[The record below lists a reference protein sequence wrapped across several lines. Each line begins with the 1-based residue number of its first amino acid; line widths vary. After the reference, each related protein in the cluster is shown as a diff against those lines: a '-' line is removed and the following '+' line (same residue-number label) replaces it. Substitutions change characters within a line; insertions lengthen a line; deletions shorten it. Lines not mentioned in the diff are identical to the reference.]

1 MPFEFLNDKMMMRKY
16 VEVIFMKYEKLFS
29 PIKIGNIEIKNRVC
43 MAPMLMDFGQFD
55 GRTTE
60 QLMNYYEE
68 RAKGGTGLIITE
80 ITRVNDKT
88 GGSAFA
94 QLGMSHDYQIEGMRE
109 FANRIHSHGAKIFVQ
124 LHHPGRQNMG
134 LLIGTLPLSI
144 ACDKALPFFKTALY
158 KVVPAGKFLMKHH
171 LVPRVVAPSKCE
183 NSYFSD
189 GNNRALR
196 KSEIKGLVNDFV
208 NAAVR
213 VQKSGCDGVQLHASH
228 GYLLQQ
234 FLSPNTNKRT
244 DEYGG
249 SLENRM
255 RFILEIIAGIKEKCG
270 KDFPIIVR
278 LTVDECYEMI
288 GKKGRG
294 YGLAE
299 GVKMAKIL
307 EDAGV
312 DAIDVSSASYDA
324 FNYWLEPTSF
334 ECGWRKY
341 MAKVVKEAVSIPVIA
356 ANLIR
361 SPEQA
366 ESQLNDGIQDMIS
379 LGRPHIA
386 DPHWSKKAQE
396 GRAEDIKRCICCL
409 YCIESMQNNAY
420 IGDHGYCAVNPFV
433 GSEHYELKKDG
444 NGRKILVVGAG
455 PAGLTAAEL
464 LAKRGFKVTVAEK
477 SDKLGGQVDLA
488 VKPPHKDKLYWC
500 IEDLHTSCEKLGVEF
515 LLNKNVDKAFVEDS
529 EPYAVVC
536 ATGGKAIRP
545 QSIEGVNRENV
556 YTTTE
561 ILNGNVVLENQKIAL
576 IGSGMTGLET
586 AELLTL
592 TNNEISVVEMADEIA
607 KGVWHQHIN
616 DILPRLQEKN
626 VSFYTS
632 KKLTAIKEYSIVV
645 EDNKGNKTEMKAD
658 CVVLSLGV
666 RSENTLY
673 NQLKETIDN
682 VYIIGDGEKAGRIA
696 DATRSAFEC
705 VKKI

>member
-1 MPFEFLNDKMMMRKY
+1 MEFTT
-16 VEVIFMKYEKLFS
+16 LFS
-29 PIKIGNIEIKNRVC
+29 PVKIGSVEIKNRIC

-55 GRTTE
+55 GCTTE
-60 QLMNYYEE
+60 QLMDYYEE
-68 RAKGGTGLIITE
+68 RAKGGTGLIVTE
-80 ITRVNDKT
+80 ITRVNDVT
-88 GGSAFA
+88 GGAAFA
-94 QLGMSHDYQIEGMRE
+94 QLGMSHDYQIEGMAE
-109 FANRIHSHGAKIFVQ
+109 FARRIHSHGSKLFVQ

-144 ACDKALPFFKTALY
+144 ACDKALPFFKDVLY
-158 KVVPAGKFLMKHH
+158 KVVPAGKLLMKHH
-171 LVPRVVAPSKCE
+171 IVPRVVSPSKCE

-189 GNNRALR
+189 GNNRALTKR
-196 KSEIKGLVNDFV
+196 EIKKLIADFI
-208 NAAVR
+208 AAAER
-213 VQKSGCDGVQLHASH
+213 VKKAGCDGVQLHASH

-255 RFILEIIAGIKEKCG
+255 RFILEIIEGIREKCG
-270 KDFPIIVR
+270 RDFPIIVR
-278 LTVDECYEMI
+278 LTVDECYSMI
-288 GKKGRG
+288 GKEGKG
-294 YGLAE
+294 YGLNE
-299 GVKMAKIL
+299 GVEMAKRL
-307 EDAGV
+307 EKAGV

-324 FNYWLEPTSF
+324 FNYWLEPVSF

-341 MAKVVKEAVSIPVIA
+341 MAQAVKNAVSITVIA

-366 ESQLNDGIQDMIS
+366 EKQLNDGVQDMIS

-386 DPHWSKKAQE
+386 DPYWANKAQS
-396 GRAEDIKRCICCL
+396 GHPEDIKRCICCL

-433 GSEHYELKKDG
+433 GSEKYELKKDG
-444 NGRKILVVGAG
+444 NGRKILVVGSG

-464 LAKRGFKVTVAEK
+464 LAKRGFSVTVAEK

-500 IEDLHTSCEKLGVEF
+500 IEDLYTACSKLGVEF
-515 LLNKNVDKAFVEDS
+515 MMNTEITRELVEKAK
-529 EPYAVVC
+529 PYAVIC
-536 ATGGKAIRP
+536 ATGAYATKPGFIN
-545 QSIEGVNRENV
+545 GHDRENV

-561 ILNGNVVLENQKIAL
+561 ILNGDVVLENKKVAV

-586 AELLTL
+586 AELLTV
-592 TNNEISVVEMADEIA
+592 TDNEVTVVEMADEIA
-607 KGVWHQHIN
+607 PGVWHQHVN
-616 DILPRLQEKN
+616 DIMPRLKAK
-626 VSFYTS
+626 SARFFTS
-632 KKLTAIKEYSIVV
+632 SKLTEIKESAIVV
-645 EDNKGNKTEMKAD
+645 EDKNGSKSEIAAD
-658 CVVLSLGV
+658 FVVLSLGAK
-666 RSENTLY
+666 SDNALY
-673 NQLKETIDN
+673 NELNNAGIN
-682 VYIIGDGEKAGRIA
+682 AWLIGDGERVGRIA

>member
-1 MPFEFLNDKMMMRKY
+1 
-16 VEVIFMKYEKLFS
+16 MKYETLFS
-29 PIKIGNIEIKNRVC
+29 PIKIGNIEIKNRIC

-60 QLMNYYEE
+60 QLMDYYEE

-80 ITRVNDKT
+80 ITRVNDIT

-94 QLGMSHDYQIEGMRE
+94 QLGMSHDYQIEGMKE
-109 FANRIHSHGAKIFVQ
+109 LANRIHSHGSKIFVQ

-144 ACDKALPFFKTALY
+144 ACDKALPFFKDMLY
-158 KVVPAGKFLMKHH
+158 KVVPAGKILMKHH
-171 LVPRVVAPSKCE
+171 IVPKVVAPSKCE

-189 GNNRALR
+189 GNNRALT
-196 KSEIKGLVNDFV
+196 KKEIKNLINDFID
-208 NAAVR
+208 AAER
-213 VQKSGCDGVQLHASH
+213 VKKSGCDGVQLHASH

-255 RFILEIIAGIKEKCG
+255 RFILEIISGIKERCG

-278 LTVDECYEMI
+278 LTVDECYSMI
-288 GKKGRG
+288 GKPGKG
-294 YGLAE
+294 YDLSE
-299 GVKMAKIL
+299 GVEMAKRL
-307 EDAGV
+307 EKAGV
-312 DAIDVSSASYDA
+312 DAIDVSSASYDT
-324 FNYWLEPTSF
+324 FNYWLEPVSF

-341 MAKVVKEAVSIPVIA
+341 MAQAVKDAVSIPVIA

-366 ESQLNDGIQDMIS
+366 EKQLTDGIQDMIS

-386 DPHWSKKAQE
+386 DPHWANKAE
-396 GRAEDIKRCICCL
+396 SGHSEDIKRCICCL

-420 IGDHGYCAVNPFV
+420 IGDHGYCAVNPLI
-433 GSEHYELKKDG
+433 GNDTYELKKDG
-444 NGRKILVVGAG
+444 NGRKILVVGSG

-464 LAKRGFKVTVAEK
+464 LAKRGFSVTVAEK

-488 VKPPHKDKLYWC
+488 VKPPHKDKLFWC
-500 IEDLHTSCEKLGVEF
+500 IEDLHTSCKKLGVEI
-515 LLNKNVDKAFVEDS
+515 LMSTEVTKDFVNDFN
-529 EPYAVVC
+529 PLAVIC
-536 ATGGKAIRP
+536 ATGATALKP
-545 QSIEGVNRENV
+545 KSIKGTDRENV

-561 ILNGNVVLENQKIAL
+561 ILDGSIVLENKRVAV

-592 TNNEISVVEMADEIA
+592 TGNKITVVEMADQIA
-607 KGVWHQHIN
+607 PGVWHQHII
-616 DILPRLQEKN
+616 DIMPRLNEKKTE
-626 VSFYTS
+626 FFTS
-632 KKLTAIKEYSIVV
+632 RKLTEIKEQSILV
-645 EDNKGNKTEMKAD
+645 EDKKGNKSEIEAD
-658 CVVLSLGV
+658 YVVLSLGAK
-666 RSENTLY
+666 SDNSLY
-673 NQLKETIDN
+673 NQLTDAGIN
-682 VYIIGDGEKAGRIA
+682 AYLIGDGEKVGRIA

-705 VKKI
+705 IKKI

>member
-1 MPFEFLNDKMMMRKY
+1 
-16 VEVIFMKYEKLFS
+16 
-29 PIKIGNIEIKNRVC
+29 

-55 GRTTE
+55 GRTTG
-60 QLMNYYEE
+60 QLMDYYEE

-80 ITRVNDKT
+80 ITRVNDVT
-88 GGSAFA
+88 GGAAFA
-94 QLGMSHDYQIEGMRE
+94 QLGMSHDYQIEGMAE
-109 FANRIHSHGAKIFVQ
+109 LAKRIHSHGSKLFVQ

-144 ACDKALPFFKTALY
+144 ACDRAMPFFKDMLY
-158 KVVPAGKFLMKHH
+158 KVVPAGKLLMKHH
-171 LVPRVVAPSKCE
+171 IVPRVVAPSKCE

-189 GNNRALR
+189 GNNRALTR
-196 KSEIKGLVNDFV
+196 KEIRNLINDFIE
-208 NAAVR
+208 AAVR

-255 RFILEIIAGIKEKCG
+255 RFIIEIIDGIREKCG

-278 LTVDECYEMI
+278 LTVDECYSMI
-288 GKKGRG
+288 GKAGKG
-294 YGLAE
+294 YDLTE
-299 GVKMAKIL
+299 GVEIAKRL
-307 EDAGV
+307 EKAGV

-341 MAKVVKEAVSIPVIA
+341 MAQAVKNAVSIPVIA

-366 ESQLNDGIQDMIS
+366 ESQLNEGVQDMVS

-386 DPHWSKKAQE
+386 DPHWAKKAE
-396 GRAEDIKRCICCL
+396 SGHAEDIKRCICCL

-433 GSEHYELKKDG
+433 GSEKFEFKKDG
-444 NGRKILVVGAG
+444 NGRKILVVGSG

-464 LAKRGFKVTVAEK
+464 LAKRGFAVTVAEK

-500 IEDLHTSCEKLGVEF
+500 IEDLHTACKKLGVEF
-515 LLNKNVDKAFVEDS
+515 LMNTEVTKEFVEKAK
-529 EPYAVVC
+529 PFAVIC
-536 ATGGKAIRP
+536 ATGAYASKPEFINGYD
-545 QSIEGVNRENV
+545 RENV

-561 ILNGNVVLENQKIAL
+561 ILDGSVVIENKNVAV

-586 AELLTL
+586 AELLTE
-592 TNNEISVVEMADEIA
+592 TGNKVTVIEMADEIA
-607 KGVWHQHIN
+607 PDVWHQHIN
-616 DILPRLQEKN
+616 DIMPRLENKGTE
-626 VSFYTS
+626 FLTS
-632 KKLTAIKEYSIVV
+632 KKLTAIKEKAIVI
-645 EDNKGNKTEMKAD
+645 DDKKGNKSEIATD
-658 CVVLSLGV
+658 YVVLSLGAKN
-666 RSENTLY
+666 ENSLF
-673 NQLKETIDN
+673 NALKDAGINT
-682 VYIIGDGEKAGRIA
+682 YLIGDAEKVGRIA

>member
-1 MPFEFLNDKMMMRKY
+1 MEFNT
-16 VEVIFMKYEKLFS
+16 LFS
-29 PIKIGNIEIKNRVC
+29 PIKIGNVEIKNRIC

-68 RAKGGTGLIITE
+68 RAKGGTGLIVTE
-80 ITRVNDKT
+80 ITRVNDVT
-88 GGSAFA
+88 GGAAFA
-94 QLGMSHDYQIEGMRE
+94 QLGMSHDYQIEGMSQL
-109 FANRIHSHGAKIFVQ
+109 AKRIHSHGSKLFVQ

-144 ACDKALPFFKTALY
+144 ACDKALPFFKDMLY
-158 KVVPAGKFLMKHH
+158 KVVPAGKLLMKHH
-171 LVPRVVAPSKCE
+171 IVPKVVAPSKCE

-189 GNNRALR
+189 GNNRALSN
-196 KSEIKGLVNDFV
+196 KEIKSLINDFIA
-208 NAAVR
+208 AAVR
-213 VQKSGCDGVQLHASH
+213 VKKSGCDGVQLHASH
-228 GYLLQQ
+228 GYLIQQ

-270 KDFPIIVR
+270 NDFPIIVR
-278 LTVDECYEMI
+278 LTVDECYSMI
-288 GKKGRG
+288 GKEGKG
-294 YGLAE
+294 YGLDE
-299 GVKMAKIL
+299 GVEMAKRL
-307 EDAGV
+307 EKAGV

-324 FNYWLEPTSF
+324 FNYWLEPVSF
-334 ECGWRKY
+334 EPGWRKY
-341 MAKVVKEAVSIPVIA
+341 MAQAVKNAVSIPVIA

-366 ESQLNDGIQDMIS
+366 EKQLNDGVQDMIS

-386 DPHWSKKAQE
+386 DPHWANKAQS
-396 GRAEDIKRCICCL
+396 GHPEDIKRCICCL

-433 GSEHYELKKDG
+433 GSEKYELKKDG
-444 NGRKILVVGAG
+444 KGRKILVVGSG

-464 LAKRGFKVTVAEK
+464 LAKRGFSVTVAEK

-488 VKPPHKDKLYWC
+488 VKPPHKEKLYWC
-500 IEDLHTSCEKLGVEF
+500 IEDLYTACQKLGVEF
-515 LLNKNVDKAFVEDS
+515 MMNTEATKEFVYEIR
-529 EPYAVVC
+529 PYAVVC
-536 ATGGKAIRP
+536 ATGAYATKPKFIDGYD
-545 QSIEGVNRENV
+545 RENV

-561 ILNGNVVLENQKIAL
+561 ILDGSVVLENKKVAV

-586 AELLTL
+586 AELLTV
-592 TNNEISVVEMADEIA
+592 TGNEVTVVEMADEVA
-607 KGVWHQHIN
+607 PGVWHQHIN
-616 DILPRLQEKN
+616 DIMPRLKEKKTE
-626 VSFYTS
+626 FFTS
-632 KKLTAIKEYSIVV
+632 RKLILIKENAIVV
-645 EDNKGNKTEMKAD
+645 EDKKGNKSELRAD
-658 CVVLSLGV
+658 YVVLSLGAK
-666 RSENTLY
+666 SDNALY
-673 NQLKETIDN
+673 NELKN
-682 VYIIGDGEKAGRIA
+682 SGVNAYLVGDGEKVGRIA

>member
-1 MPFEFLNDKMMMRKY
+1 
-16 VEVIFMKYEKLFS
+16 MKYNTLFS
-29 PIKIGNIEIKNRVC
+29 PIKIGNVEIKNRIC

-55 GRTTE
+55 GKTTE

-80 ITRVNDKT
+80 ITRVNDVT

-94 QLGMSHDYQIEGMRE
+94 QLGMSHDYQIGGMAE
-109 FANRIHSHGAKIFVQ
+109 LAERIHAHGSKLFVQ

-144 ACDKALPFFKTALY
+144 ACDKAMPFFKDMLY
-158 KVVPAGKFLMKHH
+158 KVVPAGKLLMKHH

-189 GNNRALR
+189 GNNRALK
-196 KSEIKGLVNDFV
+196 KSEIKGLINDFIA
-208 NAAVR
+208 AAVR
-213 VQKSGCDGVQLHASH
+213 VKKSGCDGVQLHASH

-244 DEYGG
+244 DKYGG

-255 RFILEIIAGIKEKCG
+255 RFILEIISGIKEQCG
-270 KDFPIIVR
+270 KEFPIIVR
-278 LTVDECYEMI
+278 LTVDECYSMI
-288 GKKGRG
+288 GKAGKG
-294 YGLAE
+294 YDLKE

-307 EDAGV
+307 EEAGV
-312 DAIDVSSASYDA
+312 DAIDVSSASYDT

-341 MAKVVKEAVSIPVIA
+341 MAQAVKNAVSIPVIA

-366 ESQLNDGIQDMIS
+366 ESQLNEGIQDMIS

-386 DPHWSKKAQE
+386 DPYWAKKAE
-396 GRAEDIKRCICCL
+396 TGHSEDIKRCICCL

-433 GSEHYELKKDG
+433 GSEDYELKKDG
-444 NGRKILVVGAG
+444 NGRKILVVGSG

-464 LAKRGFKVTVAEK
+464 LAKRGFSVTVAEK

-500 IEDLHTSCEKLGVEF
+500 IEDLHTSCKKLGVVFMMNTDVTKKTVQEMQ
-515 LLNKNVDKAFVEDS
+515 
-529 EPYAVVC
+529 PYAVVC
-536 ATGGKAIRP
+536 ATGAYAIKPKFIDGYDRD
-545 QSIEGVNRENV
+545 NV

-561 ILNGNVVLENQKIAL
+561 ILDGSVVLENKKVAV

-586 AELLTL
+586 AELLTV
-592 TNNEISVVEMADEIA
+592 TDNKVSIVEMADEIA
-607 KGVWHQHIN
+607 PGVWHQHVN
-616 DILPRLQEKN
+616 DIMPRLSERN
-626 VSFYTS
+626 VTFHTS
-632 KKLTAIKEYSIVV
+632 QKLVAIKDGTVV
-645 EDNKGNKTEMKAD
+645 LEDKKGNRTETETD
-658 CVVLSLGV
+658 FVVLSLGAK
-666 RSENTLY
+666 SENALYKELRETL
-673 NQLKETIDN
+673 KN
-682 VYIIGDGEKAGRIA
+682 VYLIGDGERVGRIA
-696 DATRSAFEC
+696 DATKSAFEC
-705 VKKI
+705 IKTII

>member
-1 MPFEFLNDKMMMRKY
+1 MEY
-16 VEVIFMKYEKLFS
+16 SKLFS
-29 PIKIGNIEIKNRVC
+29 PIKIGNTEIKNRIC

-80 ITRVNDKT
+80 ITRVNDRT

-109 FANRIHSHGAKIFVQ
+109 LANRIHAHGSKLFVQ

-144 ACDKALPFFKTALY
+144 ACEKAVPHFKDMLY
-158 KVVPAGKFLMKHH
+158 KVVPAGKILMKHH

-196 KSEIKGLVNDFV
+196 KSEIKGLIADFIA
-208 NAAVR
+208 AAVR
-213 VQKSGCDGVQLHASH
+213 VKKSGCDGVQLHASH

-255 RFILEIIAGIKEKCG
+255 RFILEIIEGIKNECG
-270 KDFPIIVR
+270 KDFPVIVR
-278 LTVDECYEMI
+278 LTVDECYERI
-288 GKKGRG
+288 GQKGKG
-294 YGLAE
+294 YDLAE
-299 GVKMAKIL
+299 GVKMAQML
-307 EDAGV
+307 EKAGV
-312 DAIDVSSASYDA
+312 DAIDVSSAAYDT
-324 FNYWLEPTSF
+324 FNFWLEPTSF
-334 ECGWRKY
+334 ECGWRKH
-341 MAKVVKEAVSIPVIA
+341 MAAAVKNAVSIPVIA

-366 ESQLNDGIQDMIS
+366 ELQLEEGIQDMIS

-386 DPHWSKKAQE
+386 DPHWAKKAE
-396 GRAEDIKRCICCL
+396 SGHPEDIKRCICCL

-433 GSEHYELKKDG
+433 GNEDYQPEQNG
-444 NGRKILVVGAG
+444 NGRKILVAGSG

-464 LAKRGFKVTVAEK
+464 LAKRGFSVTVMEK

-500 IEDLHTSCEKLGVEF
+500 IEDLHTACRKLGVEI
-515 LLNKNVDKAFVEDS
+515 LLNAEVTKATVEQMK
-529 EPYAVVC
+529 PYALIL
-536 ATGGKAIRP
+536 ATGAYAVKPEFIKGHDKK
-545 QSIEGVNRENV
+545 QV
-556 YTTTE
+556 YTTTD
-561 ILNGNVVLENQKIAL
+561 ILNGSVVLRNQRVAV

-586 AELLTL
+586 AELLT
-592 TNNEISVVEMADEIA
+592 TTDNKVSVVEMADEIA
-607 KGVWHQHIN
+607 PGVWMQHVN
-616 DILPRLQEKN
+616 DIMPRLNEKGTE
-626 VSFYTS
+626 FYAS
-632 KKLTAIKEYSIVV
+632 HKLTEIKDNTIVLQNKKGGIV
-645 EDNKGNKTEMKAD
+645 ELEAD
-658 CVVLSLGV
+658 SVVLSLGAKSDN
-666 RSENTLY
+666 RLFAE
-673 NQLKETIDN
+673 LKETTKN
-682 VYIIGDGEKAGRIA
+682 LFIIGDGEKVGRIA

-705 VKKI
+705 VKKIR

>member
-1 MPFEFLNDKMMMRKY
+1 
-16 VEVIFMKYEKLFS
+16 
-29 PIKIGNIEIKNRVC
+29 

-68 RAKGGTGLIITE
+68 RAKGGTGLIVTE
-80 ITRVNDKT
+80 ITRVNDVT
-88 GGSAFA
+88 GGAAFA
-94 QLGMSHDYQIEGMRE
+94 QLGMSHDYQIEGMSKL
-109 FANRIHSHGAKIFVQ
+109 ADRIHAHGAKLFVQ

-134 LLIGTLPLSI
+134 LLIGTIPLSI
-144 ACDKALPFFKTALY
+144 ACEKYIPHFKDMLY
-158 KVVPAGKFLMKHH
+158 KVVPAGKVLMKNH
-171 LVPRVVAPSKCE
+171 LVPRVVSPSKCE

-196 KSEIKGLVNDFV
+196 NSEIKSLIKDFIA
-208 NAAVR
+208 AAVR

-228 GYLLQQ
+228 GYLIQQ

-255 RFILEIIAGIKEKCG
+255 RFLLEIIQGIQTECG

-278 LTVDECYEMI
+278 LTVDECYANI
-288 GKKGRG
+288 GKTGKG
-294 YGLAE
+294 YDLEE
-299 GVKMAKIL
+299 GIKMAKRL
-307 EDAGV
+307 EEAGIA
-312 DAIDVSSASYDA
+312 AIDVSSASYDT
-324 FNYWLEPTSF
+324 FNFWLEPASF

-341 MAKVVKEAVSIPVIA
+341 MAAAIKKAVSIPVIA

-366 ESQLNDGIQDMIS
+366 EQQLTEGTQDMIS

-386 DPHWSKKAQE
+386 DPYWAKKAE
-396 GRAEDIKRCICCL
+396 SGHPEDIKRCICCL

-433 GSEHYELKKDG
+433 GSEKYELVKNG
-444 NGRKILVVGAG
+444 NGRKILIVGSG

-464 LAKRGFKVTVAEK
+464 LAKRGFDVTVAEK

-500 IEDLHTSCEKLGVEF
+500 IEDLHTACTKLGVKF
-515 LLNKNVDKAFVEDS
+515 LMNTGISADYIAEAQ
-529 EPYAVVC
+529 PYAVIC
-536 ATGGKAIRP
+536 ATGASAVKPKFIKGWD
-545 QSIEGVNRENV
+545 RENV

-561 ILNGNVVLENQKIAL
+561 ILDGSVVLSDSKVAV

-586 AELLTL
+586 AEMLTL
-592 TNNEISVVEMADEIA
+592 NNNLVSIVEMADEI
-607 KGVWHQHIN
+607 GPGIWMQHVN
-616 DILPRLQEKN
+616 DIMPRLNSKN
-626 VSFYTS
+626 VEFFPS
-632 KKLTAIKEYSIVV
+632 KKLLEIKEHSIVV
-645 EDNKGNKTEMKAD
+645 ADKKGNKTEMPAD
-658 CVVLSLGV
+658 KVVLSLGAK
-666 RSENTLY
+666 SDNSLY
-673 NQLKETIDN
+673 NELSRSFKN
-682 VYIIGDGEKAGRIA
+682 VYLVGDGKQVGRIA
-696 DATRSAFEC
+696 DSTRDAFEC
-705 VKKI
+705 VKSID

>member
-1 MPFEFLNDKMMMRKY
+1 
-16 VEVIFMKYEKLFS
+16 
-29 PIKIGNIEIKNRVC
+29 

-55 GRTTE
+55 GCTTE
-60 QLMNYYEE
+60 QLMDYYEE
-68 RAKGGTGLIITE
+68 RAKGGTGLIVTE
-80 ITRVNDKT
+80 ITRVNDVT
-88 GGSAFA
+88 GGAAFA
-94 QLGMSHDYQIEGMRE
+94 QLGMSHDYQIEGMAE
-109 FANRIHSHGAKIFVQ
+109 FARRIHSHGSKLFVQ

-144 ACDKALPFFKTALY
+144 ACDKALPFFKDVLY
-158 KVVPAGKFLMKHH
+158 KVVPAGKLLMKHH
-171 LVPRVVAPSKCE
+171 IVPRVVSPSKCE

-189 GNNRALR
+189 GNNRALTKR
-196 KSEIKGLVNDFV
+196 EIKKLIADFI
-208 NAAVR
+208 AAAER
-213 VQKSGCDGVQLHASH
+213 VKKAGCDGVQLHASH

-255 RFILEIIAGIKEKCG
+255 RFILEIIEGIREKCG
-270 KDFPIIVR
+270 RDFPIIVR
-278 LTVDECYEMI
+278 LTVDECYSMI
-288 GKKGRG
+288 GKEGKG
-294 YGLAE
+294 YGLNE
-299 GVKMAKIL
+299 GVEMAKRL
-307 EDAGV
+307 EKAGV

-324 FNYWLEPTSF
+324 FNYWLEPVSF

-341 MAKVVKEAVSIPVIA
+341 MAKAVKDAVSIPVIA

-366 ESQLNDGIQDMIS
+366 EQQLNEGVQDMVS

-386 DPHWSKKAQE
+386 DPYWASKAQS
-396 GRAEDIKRCICCL
+396 GHPEDIKRCICCL

-433 GSEHYELKKDG
+433 GSEKYELKNDG
-444 NGRKILVVGAG
+444 NGRKVLVVGSG

-464 LAKRGFKVTVAEK
+464 LAKRGFCVTVAEK

-500 IEDLHTSCEKLGVEF
+500 IEDLYTACSKLGVEF
-515 LLNKNVDKAFVEDS
+515 MMNTEITRELVEKAK
-529 EPYAVVC
+529 PYAVIC
-536 ATGGKAIRP
+536 ATGAYATKPGFIN
-545 QSIEGVNRENV
+545 GHDRENV

-561 ILNGNVVLENQKIAL
+561 ILNGDVVLENKKVAV

-586 AELLTL
+586 AELLTV
-592 TNNEISVVEMADEIA
+592 TDNEVTVVEMADEIA
-607 KGVWHQHIN
+607 PGVWHQHVN
-616 DILPRLQEKN
+616 DIMPRLKAK
-626 VSFYTS
+626 SARFFTS
-632 KKLTAIKEYSIVV
+632 SKLTEIKESAIVV
-645 EDNKGNKTEMKAD
+645 EDKNGSKSEIATD
-658 CVVLSLGV
+658 FVVLSLGAK
-666 RSENTLY
+666 SDNALY
-673 NQLKETIDN
+673 NELKNAGIN
-682 VYIIGDGEKAGRIA
+682 AWLIGDGERVGRIA

>member
-1 MPFEFLNDKMMMRKY
+1 MSY
-16 VEVIFMKYEKLFS
+16 STLFS
-29 PIKIGNIEIKNRVC
+29 PIRIGNVEIKNRIC

-55 GRTTE
+55 GRTTG
-60 QLMNYYEE
+60 QLMDYYEE

-80 ITRVNDKT
+80 ITRVNDVT
-88 GGSAFA
+88 GGAAFA
-94 QLGMSHDYQIEGMRE
+94 QLGMSHDYQIEGMAE
-109 FANRIHSHGAKIFVQ
+109 LAKRIHSHGSKLFVQ

-144 ACDKALPFFKTALY
+144 ACDRAMPFFKDMLY
-158 KVVPAGKFLMKHH
+158 KVVPAGKLLMKHH
-171 LVPRVVAPSKCE
+171 IVPRVVAPSKCE

-189 GNNRALR
+189 GNNRALTR
-196 KSEIKGLVNDFV
+196 KEIRNLINDFIE
-208 NAAVR
+208 AAVR

-255 RFILEIIAGIKEKCG
+255 RFIIEIIDGIREKCG

-278 LTVDECYEMI
+278 LTVDECYSMI
-288 GKKGRG
+288 GKAGKG
-294 YGLAE
+294 YDLTE
-299 GVKMAKIL
+299 GVEIAKRL
-307 EDAGV
+307 EKAGV

-341 MAKVVKEAVSIPVIA
+341 MAQAVKNAVSIPVIA

-366 ESQLNDGIQDMIS
+366 ESQLNEGVQDMVS

-386 DPHWSKKAQE
+386 DPHWAKKAE
-396 GRAEDIKRCICCL
+396 SGHAEDIKRCICCL

-433 GSEHYELKKDG
+433 GSEKFEFKKDG
-444 NGRKILVVGAG
+444 NGRKILVVGSG

-464 LAKRGFKVTVAEK
+464 LAKRGFAVTVAEK

-500 IEDLHTSCEKLGVEF
+500 IEDLHTACKKLGVEF
-515 LLNKNVDKAFVEDS
+515 LMNTEVTKEFVEKAK
-529 EPYAVVC
+529 PFAVIC
-536 ATGGKAIRP
+536 ATGAYASKPEFINGYD
-545 QSIEGVNRENV
+545 RENV

-561 ILNGNVVLENQKIAL
+561 ILDGSVVIENKNVAV

-586 AELLTL
+586 AELLTE
-592 TNNEISVVEMADEIA
+592 TGNKVTVIEMADEIA
-607 KGVWHQHIN
+607 PDVWHQHIN
-616 DILPRLQEKN
+616 DIMPRLENKGTE
-626 VSFYTS
+626 FLTS
-632 KKLTAIKEYSIVV
+632 KKLTAIKEKAIVI
-645 EDNKGNKTEMKAD
+645 DDKKGNKSEIATD
-658 CVVLSLGV
+658 YVVLSLGAKN
-666 RSENTLY
+666 ENSLF
-673 NQLKETIDN
+673 NALKDAGINT
-682 VYIIGDGEKAGRIA
+682 YLIGDAEKVGRIA

>member
-1 MPFEFLNDKMMMRKY
+1 
-16 VEVIFMKYEKLFS
+16 MKYETLFS
-29 PIKIGNIEIKNRVC
+29 PIKIGKVEIKNRIC

-60 QLMNYYEE
+60 QLMDYYEE

-80 ITRVNDKT
+80 ITRVNDVT

-94 QLGMSHDYQIEGMRE
+94 QLGMSHDYQIDGMAE
-109 FANRIHSHGAKIFVQ
+109 FAKRIHSHGSKLFVQ

-144 ACDKALPFFKTALY
+144 ACDKAMPFFKDVLY
-158 KVVPAGKFLMKHH
+158 KVVPAGKLLMKHH
-171 LVPRVVAPSKCE
+171 IVPRVVAPSKCE

-189 GNNRALR
+189 GNNRALS
-196 KSEIKGLVNDFV
+196 KKEIKNLVNDFV
-208 NAAVR
+208 EAAVR
-213 VQKSGCDGVQLHASH
+213 VKKSGCDGVQLHASH

-255 RFILEIIAGIKEKCG
+255 RFILEIIAGIREKCG
-270 KDFPIIVR
+270 AHFPIIVR
-278 LTVDECYEMI
+278 LTVDECYSMI
-288 GKKGRG
+288 GKSGKG
-294 YGLAE
+294 YDLAE
-299 GVKMAKIL
+299 GVEIAKRL
-307 EDAGV
+307 EKAGI
-312 DAIDVSSASYDA
+312 DAIDVSSAAYDT

-341 MAKVVKEAVSIPVIA
+341 MAQAVKNAVSIPVIA

-366 ESQLNDGIQDMIS
+366 ESQLNEGIQDMIS

-386 DPHWSKKAQE
+386 DPYWAKKAE
-396 GRAEDIKRCICCL
+396 SGRAQDIKRCICCL

-433 GSEHYELKKDG
+433 GSEKYELQKNG
-444 NGRKILVVGAG
+444 NGRKILVVGSG

-464 LAKRGFKVTVAEK
+464 LAKRGFAVTVAEK
-477 SDKLGGQVDLA
+477 SGRLGGQVDLA
-488 VKPPHKDKLYWC
+488 VKPPHKDKLHWC
-500 IEDLHTSCEKLGVEF
+500 IEDLHTSCKNLGVEF
-515 LLNKNVDKAFVEDS
+515 LMNTQITKETVSDMKPF
-529 EPYAVVC
+529 AVIC
-536 ATGGKAIRP
+536 ATGAYASKPKFISGYD
-545 QSIEGVNRENV
+545 RENV

-561 ILNGNVVLENQKIAL
+561 ILDGSVVIENKNVAV

-586 AELLTL
+586 AELLTV
-592 TNNEISVVEMADEIA
+592 TGNKVTVVEMADEIA
-607 KGVWHQHIN
+607 PGVWHQHIN
-616 DILPRLQEKN
+616 DIMPRLKEKN
-626 VSFYTS
+626 TEFLTS
-632 KKLTAIKEYSIVV
+632 KKLTEIKEKSIVI
-645 EDNKGNKTEMKAD
+645 EDEKGNKTEIGTD
-658 CVVLSLGV
+658 FVVLSLGAK
-666 RSENTLY
+666 SENSLY
-673 NQLKETIDN
+673 NELKTAGVN
-682 VYIIGDGEKAGRIA
+682 AYLIGDAQKVGRIA

>member
-1 MPFEFLNDKMMMRKY
+1 
-16 VEVIFMKYEKLFS
+16 MKYETLFS
-29 PIKIGNIEIKNRVC
+29 PIKIGSVEVKNRIC

-60 QLMNYYEE
+60 QLMDYYEE

-80 ITRVNDKT
+80 ITRVNDVT

-94 QLGMSHDYQIEGMRE
+94 QLGMSHDYQIEGMAE
-109 FANRIHSHGAKIFVQ
+109 LAKRIHSHGSKLFVQ

-144 ACDKALPFFKTALY
+144 ACDKAMPFFKNMLY
-158 KVVPAGKFLMKHH
+158 KVVPAGKILMKHH
-171 LVPRVVAPSKCE
+171 IVPRVVAPSKCE

-189 GNNRALR
+189 GNNRALT
-196 KSEIKGLVNDFV
+196 KKEIKNLINEFIE
-208 NAAVR
+208 AAVR

-270 KDFPIIVR
+270 ADFPIIVR
-278 LTVDECYEMI
+278 LTVDECYSMI
-288 GKKGRG
+288 GKEGKG
-294 YGLAE
+294 YDLTE
-299 GVKMAKIL
+299 GVEMAKRL
-307 EDAGV
+307 EKAGV
-312 DAIDVSSASYDA
+312 DAIDVSSASYDT

-341 MAKVVKEAVSIPVIA
+341 MAQAVRNAVSIPVIA

-366 ESQLNDGIQDMIS
+366 ESQLNEGVQDMIS

-386 DPHWSKKAQE
+386 DPYWVRKAE
-396 GRAEDIKRCICCL
+396 SGHAEDIKRCICCL

-433 GSEHYELKKDG
+433 GSEKYELKSDG
-444 NGRKILVVGAG
+444 NGRKILVVGSG

-464 LAKRGFKVTVAEK
+464 LAKRGFAVTVAEK
-477 SDKLGGQVDLA
+477 SNKLGGQVDLA

-500 IEDLHTSCEKLGVEF
+500 IEDLHTACEKLGVAF
-515 LLNKNVDKAFVEDS
+515 LMNTEITKEFVEN
-529 EPYAVVC
+529 EKPFAVIC
-536 ATGGKAIRP
+536 ATGAYASRP
-545 QSIEGVNRENV
+545 RFIDGYDRENV

-561 ILNGNVVLENQKIAL
+561 ILDGSVVLENKKVAV

-586 AELLTL
+586 AELL
-592 TNNEISVVEMADEIA
+592 NETGNRVTVVEMADEIA
-607 KGVWHQHIN
+607 PGVWHQHVI
-616 DILPRLQEKN
+616 DIMPRLESKKTE
-626 VSFYTS
+626 FLTS
-632 KKLTAIKEYSIVV
+632 EKLTAIKDNLVVV
-645 EDNKGNKTEMKAD
+645 EDKKGNKSEIATD
-658 CVVLSLGV
+658 FVVLSLGAK
-666 RSENTLY
+666 SENALY
-673 NQLKETIDN
+673 NELKNSGINT
-682 VYIIGDGEKAGRIA
+682 YLIGDAEKVGRIA

-705 VKKI
+705 VKRI